1 MLAVVLSAYMYF
13 LEGSCWVFS
22 GIAFTQGRKGQR
34 REKRGSKEKKRR
46 GVEEGMATSLE
57 NVVWA
62 PVMQV
67 FPNYLD
73 IHAQLRGLDNFGFRL
88 LEEQLQMVL
97 QDVFVAVERSPTNP
111 AQGQKPKFPYAMAW
125 PIRITP
131 AVTEGDGTLSQGA
144 VLAITDMFTSFHAM
158 LALLPSHPGHVSV
171 SMQCNRMQTIR
182 EKDAII
188 VVTRID
194 KIGNRLIFTTAEFLR
209 SMSPAVAML
218 DFAEKGIDAAIRCH
232 SLCSNVK
239 HVKAVLTPIIE
250 TPT

>member
-1 MLAVVLSAYMYF
+1 
-13 LEGSCWVFS
+13 
-22 GIAFTQGRKGQR
+22 
-34 REKRGSKEKKRR
+34 
-46 GVEEGMATSLE
+46 MATSLE

-97 QDVFVAVERSPTNP
+97 QDVFVAVERPPTNS

-209 SMSPAVAML
+209 SMSPAVAVL
-218 DFAEKGIDAAIRCH
+218 EFAEKGIDAAIRCH

-250 TPT
+250 APT